1 MGRRKSEEGESSMD
15 SLMDAL
21 TNVVAVLIVV
31 LILLQVDVENT
42 VNKMFDELTPATP
55 EAVEQSKLLLADTEK
70 KLQLEKEMLDAPA
83 PTPEKVEE
91 VRTDLALLEKTT
103 EESKAQLLELTKLKK
118 LAAEK
123 EKESAEEKKKTDER
137 LAKIRDLEALLDQ
150 TPRPKPQTSSIVSIP
165 DSRPVPDNADIFYCF
180 IVEDQVHLVDAIEAK
195 ELVMKAFDE
204 KKKDFKSERDRQSGG
219 RTRYIYD
226 QEEVVKFFETQDIKV
241 RNQKVIVPYNRPWTR
256 LSYRVTFDPKNG
268 DASAAD
274 MDQPGG
280 RFHRIMDYVNR
291 QSRKPVLIF
300 KVHPNGFPT
309 YLKARQIAD
318 EKKIPAGWEVDGNP
332 FFSAPLDD
340 FNVNRLEDPP
350 PPPPAGTPMPPRP
363 TRKLD

>member
-1 MGRRKSEEGESSMD
+1 MGRRKSEDGDGGMD

-42 VNKMFDELTPATP
+42 VNKMFDELPAATP
-55 EAVEQSKLLLADTEK
+55 EQVEQSKLQLADIGKTLENEK
-70 KLQLEKEMLDAPA
+70 AMLEAPA
-83 PTPEKVEE
+83 PTLAKLEE
-91 VRTDLALLEKTT
+91 IRTDLSLLEKTI
-103 EESKAQLLELTKLKK
+103 EENKAKLLDLAKLRK
-118 LAAEK
+118 LAEEK

-150 TPRPKPQTSSIVSIP
+150 TPRAKPQAASVVSIP
-165 DSRPVPDNADIFYCF
+165 DSRPVPDNADVFYCF
-180 IVEDQVHLVDAIEAK
+180 IVEDQAHLVDAVEAK
-195 ELVMKAFDE
+195 AMVMKVFDG
-204 KKKDFKSERDRQSGG
+204 KKKDLKSERDRQPGG

-226 QEEVVKFFETQDIKV
+226 QEEVVTFFGTQEMKV
-241 RNQKVIVPYNRPWTR
+241 RNQTITVPYNRPWTR

-268 DASAAD
+268 DASSAD

-280 RFHRIMDYVNR
+280 RFHRMMDHVNR

-300 KVHPNGFPT
+300 KVHPNGFAT

-318 EKKIPAGWEVDGNP
+318 EKKIPAGWEVDGNA
-332 FFSAPLDD
+332 FLSAPLDD
-340 FNVNRLEDPP
+340 FSVNRLEDPP
-350 PPPPAGTPMPPRP
+350 PPPPAGTPTPPRP
-363 TRKLD
+363 ARKLD